1 MIDLNKKVNY
11 GRMTEQ
17 RMTEQRM
24 TDQYATIKKCVLIN
38 EILYYI

>member
-11 GRMTEQ
+11 GRRTEQ

-24 TDQYATIKKCVLIN
+24 TDQYATIKKCVFD
-38 EILYYI
+38 